1 MPRIVEDEKGVSLLI
16 EYLILMGVMSV
27 FVVVM
32 SLQLHETLTESQ
44 VSRVMEN
51 QFADVASQVSA
62 IYTDY
67 ILLMPSEGQIVTRIS
82 MLPEIGNRQYNLK
95 MDLYENVGY
104 VHLSSGSIE
113 SYMGLGYKKFL
124 RTGGV
129 IEIRPG
135 GEVLSSKAESKDQP
149 KVVYKKEEACPF
161 VPKIRVSFD
170 PSSVE
175 FNNFT
180 NMTVSF
186 ENEITEPVI
195 WRIDFWNGSSLS
207 DVSYGGVYRTQIQIT
222 DITGCTQKPSSSNDY
237 LCTVTAK
244 AWIHNRVSCNSSVN
258 NTLLVST
265 TPKLSNPYLVYE
277 KWIEPNLVR
286 RGEPFEVHL
295 KLEGR
300 GFVVEG
306 LANLSVVHVIDVSG
320 SMIWPT
326 IFKDYKKTVTPNVI
340 SRTIT
345 LNENGKLEIYAYTTD
360 SLPSWYNST
369 LCKCSNKCP
378 VGYDSSLIKLY
389 VNGTEA
395 STVYQDG
402 SAIGKQYTNNKA
414 PNGDYTIEVV
424 AAAPEQIN
432 ITLKV
437 VFKGKEILNET
448 VPYSNYVVESFT
460 LPGGVNY
467 KFLAIYNITNLPSLS
482 NTQWNSS
489 WNRVEYYTVYGQP
502 RYWEYTSRLC
512 GSNSAFSQGTLNV
525 WLILPDGS
533 KDFLMKGSGSA
544 WYQARN
550 NYGINGI
557 YADAFIVDPGVGE
570 YRFVIVPIS
579 KNPVTFQA
587 TALIKRI
594 DAAKL
599 AGITFNSMLGEK
611 DFVGLTNF
619 TTDAQ
624 RIAVNSSPLRF
635 MTTDKSFVN
644 NLINQMR
651 AELATD
657 HADGLYYGSRVFP
670 VWNEGGNNCTDC
682 IKDTRPLLI
691 MLTDGEPTIC
701 NSNNDPNKYYGCF
714 ADCSNCTGGSW
725 CEPCKNQALCIANYL
740 KNFKI
745 NDFNVS
751 ICTIGFSTDISGQ
764 GQQFLRQLASL
775 RPDNN
780 EPCYFFATTS
790 DELVNAYK
798 TIFNAFQIAAKNI
811 SVQEAVNVSII
822 SPFDFIDAR
831 VVSSKGSPVSITV
844 ESRNESTVIRLNMSS
859 IQKDEVVELILKLK
873 AKDEA
878 PTGEYD
884 VNIDSESYI
893 EYTVLDYRGQE
904 SGRITLPIIS
914 DKDKVRIVTGDQPEI
929 IIR

>member
-1 MPRIVEDEKGVSLLI
+1 
-16 EYLILMGVMSV
+16 
-27 FVVVM
+27 
-32 SLQLHETLTESQ
+32 
-44 VSRVMEN
+44 
-51 QFADVASQVSA
+51 
-62 IYTDY
+62 
-67 ILLMPSEGQIVTRIS
+67 
-82 MLPEIGNRQYNLK
+82 
-95 MDLYENVGY
+95 
-104 VHLSSGSIE
+104 
-113 SYMGLGYKKFL
+113 
-124 RTGGV
+124 
-129 IEIRPG
+129 
-135 GEVLSSKAESKDQP
+135 
-149 KVVYKKEEACPF
+149 
-161 VPKIRVSFD
+161 
-170 PSSVE
+170 
-175 FNNFT
+175 
-180 NMTVSF
+180 
-186 ENEITEPVI
+186 
-195 WRIDFWNGSSLS
+195 
-207 DVSYGGVYRTQIQIT
+207 
-222 DITGCTQKPSSSNDY
+222 
-237 LCTVTAK
+237 
-244 AWIHNRVSCNSSVN
+244 
-258 NTLLVST
+258 
-265 TPKLSNPYLVYE
+265 
-277 KWIEPNLVR
+277 
-286 RGEPFEVHL
+286 
-295 KLEGR
+295 
-300 GFVVEG
+300 
-306 LANLSVVHVIDVSG
+306 
-320 SMIWPT
+320 
-326 IFKDYKKTVTPNVI
+326 
-340 SRTIT
+340 
-345 LNENGKLEIYAYTTD
+345 
-360 SLPSWYNST
+360 
-369 LCKCSNKCP
+369 
-378 VGYDSSLIKLY
+378 
-389 VNGTEA
+389 
-395 STVYQDG
+395 
-402 SAIGKQYTNNKA
+402 
-414 PNGDYTIEVV
+414 
-424 AAAPEQIN
+424 
-432 ITLKV
+432 
-437 VFKGKEILNET
+437 
-448 VPYSNYVVESFT
+448 
-460 LPGGVNY
+460 
-467 KFLAIYNITNLPSLS
+467 
-482 NTQWNSS
+482 
-489 WNRVEYYTVYGQP
+489 
-502 RYWEYTSRLC
+502 
-512 GSNSAFSQGTLNV
+512 
-525 WLILPDGS
+525 
-533 KDFLMKGSGSA
+533 MKGNGSA

-557 YADAFIVDPGVGE
+557 YADVFIVDPGVGE

-701 NSNNDPNKYYGCF
+701 NSNNDSNKYYGCF